1 MRRLAPERVNRVPAG
16 DTPRLPF
23 DAAELGV
30 WEADLMTGEVRVTDR
45 FAAMLGVP
53 PGVTLRHRDE
63 LRARVHPDDRE
74 RVRAAFE
81 SALAGAG
88 EYGVE
93 YRSLGDDGQVRRL
106 ASSVVIVRDAGGRP
120 LRAIGTA
127 VDITR
132 RERPEEAQARLA
144 AIVEGSDDA
153 IIGKS
158 LDGIVTSWNQGAE
171 RIFGYT
177 AEEMVGSPL
186 SRLVPPDRP
195 DEVPS
200 ILAAIRRGERVEH
213 FDTERVRKD
222 GQRIQVSLSISPI
235 RDATGDVIG
244 ASKIARDV
252 TDRKRAEEERERLL
266 AEAKQA
272 RAEAEAASRAKD
284 QLLSIV
290 SHELRTP
297 LASMLGWVRVLRQ
310 GKVSPE
316 RAARALQSI
325 ERSGRIQAE
334 LIDDLLDVSRIVTG
348 RLRLNLTPVDL
359 RAVAQAALDAIRPDA
374 VGNDVRLEASLEA
387 GGTVLGDAIRLQQI
401 VSNLL
406 SNAVKFTPAG
416 GCVELRVERTDREA
430 RIVVRDTGRGITPE
444 LLPQI
449 FEPFRQGDD
458 VKTRKTGGLGLGLA
472 IVRSL
477 VQQHGG
483 TVKPESAGE
492 GTGSTF
498 TVTLPLMDA
507 TIIEP
512 ADREDGLPALPVPR
526 LDGLRVLIVDDELE
540 ACEPLGVLLEE
551 RGAKVTMVASVPD
564 ARAALDN
571 WEPDVLVSDIRMP
584 GEDGYAL
591 VRELRATGRLRAVPA
606 VAITGYHQEGDRVAA
621 AGFHACFRKPVEP
634 DGLVTLLASLAGR

>member
-1 MRRLAPERVNRVPAG
+1 MRRFAPDGVNRVPAG
-16 DTPRLPF
+16 GAPRRPF
-23 DAAELGV
+23 DIGV
-30 WEADLMTGEVRVTDR
+30 WEADLMTGEVRVSDR

-53 PGVTLRHRDE
+53 AGVTVRRRDE
-63 LRARVHPDDRE
+63 LRARIHPDDQE

-81 SALAGAG
+81 AALAGPG
-88 EYGVE
+88 EYDVE
-93 YRSLGDDGQVRRL
+93 YRSLGADGQVRQL
-106 ASSVVIVRDAGGRP
+106 ASNVVIVRDASGRP

-127 VDITR
+127 MDITR
-132 RERPEEAQARLA
+132 HERPDETQARVA

-158 LDGIVTSWNQGAE
+158 LDGIVTSWNRGAE

-177 AEEMVGSPL
+177 AEEMVGRPL
-186 SRLVPPDRP
+186 ARLVPPDRP

-213 FDTERVRKD
+213 YETERMRKD
-222 GQRIQVSLSISPI
+222 GQRIQVSLTISPI
-235 RDATGDVIG
+235 RDATGNVIG

-252 TDRKRAEEERERLL
+252 TERKRAEEERERLL
-266 AEAKQA
+266 AEAERV
-272 RAEAEAASRAKD
+272 RAEAEATNRAKD

-316 RAARALQSI
+316 RAARALQTI
-325 ERSGRIQAE
+325 ERSGRMQAE

-348 RLRLNLTPVDL
+348 RLRLNLGPVDL
-359 RAVAQAALDAIRPDA
+359 QAVAQAALDAIRPDTA
-374 VGNDVRLEASLEA
+374 GNGVRLEASLDA

-406 SNAVKFTPAG
+406 NNAVKFTPAG
-416 GCVELRVERTDREA
+416 GCVELRIERADRAA
-430 RIVVRDTGRGITPE
+430 RLVVRDTGRGIAPE
-444 LLPQI
+444 FLPQI
-449 FEPFRQGDD
+449 FEPFRQADD
-458 VKTRKTGGLGLGLA
+458 VKTRTAGGLGLGLA
-472 IVRSL
+472 IARSL

-483 TVKPESAGE
+483 TVKAESAGE

-498 TVTLPLMDA
+498 TVTLPLMDG
-507 TIIEP
+507 TIIE
-512 ADREDGLPALPVPR
+512 AAERESDLPRRPVPR

-540 ACEPLGVLLEE
+540 ACEALGVLLEE

-606 VAITGYHQEGDRVAA
+606 VAITGYDQEGDRAAA

-634 DGLVTLLASLAGR
+634 DNLVALLASLAGR